1 MTKAKICTILHSD
14 SIFLK
19 IYSSSTVDAKRV
31 IPVDKRAMA
40 KSFQFDDIFF
50 SDEAIVVLKRISNVN
65 GKTNETKEV
74 KQLTKKQIM
83 NVVDQVELKF
93 RVYCSKNPSKTVN

>member
-1 MTKAKICTILHSD
+1 M
-14 SIFLK
+14 
-19 IYSSSTVDAKRV
+19 
-31 IPVDKRAMA
+31 P
-40 KSFQFDDIFF
+40 KSFQIDDIFF

-93 RVYCSKNPSKTVN
+93 RVYCSKNPSKTVNWVIIAGCLAENFGRWNSQFEFQAPAPSQL